1 MKISTNLLN
10 KYHYLVHLLIKFHNY
25 IEIYNFQNIKCIIE
39 TIYTHTHIYIQL
51 INYKFRL
58 TKFYNILNSKKLK
71 KIIKLFI
78 LSWEEKT
85 ENINYI
91 K

>member
-1 MKISTNLLN
+1 M
-10 KYHYLVHLLIKFHNY
+10 YYRNY
-25 IEIYNFQNIKCIIE
+25 IH
-39 TIYTHTHIYIQL
+39 THTHIYIQL